1 MEIILLEDIANLGFK
16 DEIVKVKPGF
26 ARNFLIPNKKA
37 IYATISRKKQ
47 LLENLKQKENKNQ
60 EIVKSAQVV
69 ADKLKELDLKITAKV
84 IEKSNKLFGS
94 ITASN
99 VVEVINKQGFELDK
113 KFVKMKS
120 IKQLGAYE
128 AHIRLHKD
136 VDIKLNFE
144 VISA

>member
-37 IYATISRKKQ
+37 IYATMSRKKQ
-47 LLENLKQKENKNQ
+47 LFENLKQKENKNQ
-60 EIVKSAQVV
+60 EIVKSAQVI

-94 ITASN
+94 ITSSN

>member
-1 MEIILLEDIANLGFK
+1 M
-16 DEIVKVKPGF
+16 
-26 ARNFLIPNKKA
+26 
-37 IYATISRKKQ
+37 SRKKQ
-47 LLENLKQKENKNQ
+47 LFENLKQKENKNQ
-60 EIVKSAQVV
+60 EIVKSAQVI

-94 ITASN
+94 ITSSN
-99 VVEVINKQGFELDK
+99 VVEVINKQGFDLDK

-120 IKQLGAYE
+120 IKQLGSYE

-136 VDIKLNFE
+136 VDVKLNFE

>member
-37 IYATISRKKQ
+37 IYATMSRKKQ
-47 LLENLKQKENKNQ
+47 LFENLKQKENKNQ
-60 EIVKSAQVV
+60 EIVKSAQVI

>member
-60 EIVKSAQVV
+60 EIVKSAQVI

>member
-37 IYATISRKKQ
+37 IYATMSRKKQ
-47 LLENLKQKENKNQ
+47 LFENLKQKENKNQ
-60 EIVKSAQVV
+60 EIVKSAQVI

-120 IKQLGAYE
+120 IKQLGSYE